1 MLGEDPQRFMFQ
13 FPGLLRNTKVLEHAA
28 AGRGLFTIKP
38 ERDGIVRR
46 VPMIMLAQGQT
57 MPSLSFEMLRVATG
71 SGTILIKSEKAGI
84 KSLGIKGFQLPTDG
98 NGQLWVHYARQ
109 DPSLYVP
116 VIERAGKDRCAR
128 NDRGQAGP
136 DRHLGRRSQRHQDH
150 AGFAEHAGRGNPRPD
165 SGKRVE
171 RGGDLAADLRHRRR
185 IRDRAAVRAA
195 GDRVRAAVR
204 ADHAGRARCCVC
216 DRADR
221 NVGVFLFAAQAADR
235 FHLSPDVDHVDLS
248 HADLFQL
255 RARAGAAAADPLAIR
270 PIHVAGPGRATRAA
284 AGKARARRRGARD
297 DHHVLRHA
305 RLHLDLGDLQ
315 GRPAG
320 ADRV

>member
-1 MLGEDPQRFMFQ
+1 MIAFDAVFSEPDRLNPADAADTFRNLDEDTRAKLRALPSNDEIFAEAIRKSRVVLGESGAAEELAALDKTLPVTGLAMLGEEPQRFMFE

-71 SGTILIKSEKAGI
+71 SGTILIKSEKTGI

-116 VIERAGKDRCAR
+116 VDQRAGKDRCAR

-165 SGKRVE
+165 SGE
-171 RGGDLAADLRHRRR
+171 RIDRRRDLAADLTASPSNSRQ
-185 IRDRAAVRAA
+185 
-195 GDRVRAAVR
+195 
-204 ADHAGRARCCVC
+204 RCCSGC
-216 DRADR
+216 W
-221 NVGVFLFAAQAADR
+221 
-235 FHLSPDVDHVDLS
+235 
-248 HADLFQL
+248 
-255 RARAGAAAADPLAIR
+255 
-270 PIHVAGPGRATRAA
+270 
-284 AGKARARRRGARD
+284 
-297 DHHVLRHA
+297 
-305 RLHLDLGDLQ
+305 
-315 GRPAG
+315 
-320 ADRV
+320 